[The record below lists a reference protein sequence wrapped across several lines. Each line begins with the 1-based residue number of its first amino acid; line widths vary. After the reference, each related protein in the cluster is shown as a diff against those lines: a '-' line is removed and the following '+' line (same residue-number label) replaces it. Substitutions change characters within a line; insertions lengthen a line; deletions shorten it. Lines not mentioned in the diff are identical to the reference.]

1 MPSGRLVLW
10 PRHDVAVANGD
21 SRGTEVLKA
30 LGLVVGLLAGIVGLL
45 YAIGGGVLTLR
56 LYLED
61 LPSLTV
67 VGQLPREFLISI
79 ALTQIVLPA
88 VAAAGVYLAWRVLFR
103 SSAGPPT
110 NLVRQWRRRGFRSW
124 AELGLVSLLIALV
137 LTLPAAAPA
146 LKREGFDKEK
156 LNAAVAIAL
165 AATVVVELGALK
177 ARATL
182 AERERFTW
190 STARPRIAMVLVIAL
205 AVLPAFVVAAGT
217 FHFLEAK
224 VCVEDRLDAAGVLV
238 GETSA
243 GVYIGDPRGT
253 GEGPRRVVSVPT
265 ERVEKLL
272 IGGEAAQTNCA

>member
-1 MPSGRLVLW
+1 
-10 PRHDVAVANGD
+10 VANGD

-56 LYLED
+56 LYLQD

-88 VAAAGVYLAWRVLFR
+88 VAAAGVYVAWRVLFR
-103 SSAGPPT
+103 SSEGPPT
-110 NLVRQWRRRGFRSW
+110 KLVRQWRRGGFRSW
-124 AELGLVSLLIALV
+124 ATLGLVSLLIALV

-146 LKREGFDKEK
+146 LGREGFDREK

-165 AATVVVELGALK
+165 AVTVVVELGALK

-182 AERERFTW
+182 AERERFAW
-190 STARPRIAMVLVIAL
+190 STARPMIAMALVIAL

-253 GEGPRRVVSVPT
+253 GEGPRRVVSVPS